1 MQYQDMTKK
10 EMQRE
15 YHRLCQRYHE
25 YEQQGLQLD
34 LSRGKPAPEQLALSQ
49 RMLGE
54 LNSRSVLDSEDGT
67 DCRNYGEAKALLA
80 GMIGAR
86 PEQVMVGGNSSL
98 TMMFDILSHA
108 MLDGLLGA
116 EPWVQVKDRK
126 FLCPVPG
133 YDRHFAMTEHF
144 GFQLIPIPM
153 HNDGP
158 DMDMIEDLVQR
169 DASIKGIWCVP
180 KYQNPTGIVF
190 SPMVVERFAHLQPA
204 APDFRIFWDN
214 AYCVHDL
221 YPNAPAVLPDILSA
235 CANAGHPDM
244 VYEFCSTSKVSFPG
258 AGISGVAASSANLID
273 LRKVWKFA
281 TIGPDKLNQLR
292 QARFFRNES
301 GIEAHMARHARLLRP
316 KFERITGQ
324 RLHAGMKVLLR
335 VRAQFHAAYGFSWI
349 VSDINPEYTMGDL
362 ARRRQ
367 EIVRQL
373 KAEGVFDLQKELQLP
388 MFAQRIAVISSEG
401 AAGYG
406 DFCRQLHDNQAGYIY
421 KVELFGAVM
430 QGEAV
435 EQSVIAALGRI
446 YERVDDFDA
455 VVIIRGGG
463 ATSDMSGFD
472 TLALAENVANFPLP
486 IITGIGHERDECVLD
501 MVAFARMK
509 TPTAAAQH
517 LIDNLQ
523 LTDQLINQLADR
535 IADRVKRRMDVERV
549 RLASMAER
557 IPMLFSLVK
566 TKEWGRADRLMQRI
580 ATAVSR
586 RLATAET
593 RLDTLQR
600 TVETASKRKID
611 TERHRLELL
620 AQRIEAENPE
630 RLLRRG
636 YSITT
641 YNGKAVRDAAQLP
654 KGALVETHVEKG
666 KFKSRVE

>member
-15 YHRLCQRYHE
+15 YHRLCQRYQE

-67 DCRNYGEAKALLA
+67 DCRNYGGLDGIPEAKALLA

-86 PEQVMVGGNSSL
+86 PEQIMVGGNSSL

-316 KFERITGQ
+316 KFEQVISIFREELDGSGIASWTEPRGGYFLSFDSMPGCAA
-324 RLHAGMKVLLR
+324 RTVELCRRAGVKFTP
-335 VRAQFHAAYGFSWI
+335 AGSTWPYGRDPQDSNI
-349 VSDINPEYTMGDL
+349 
-362 ARRRQ
+362 
-367 EIVRQL
+367 
-373 KAEGVFDLQKELQLP
+373 
-388 MFAQRIAVISSEG
+388 RIAPSFASAEEIEP
-401 AAGYG
+401 AA
-406 DFCRQLHDNQAGYIY
+406 R
-421 KVELFGAVM
+421 LFT
-430 QGEAV
+430 
-435 EQSVIAALGRI
+435 I
-446 YERVDDFDA
+446 
-455 VVIIRGGG
+455 
-463 ATSDMSGFD
+463 
-472 TLALAENVANFPLP
+472 
-486 IITGIGHERDECVLD
+486 C
-501 MVAFARMK
+501 
-509 TPTAAAQH
+509 
-517 LIDNLQ
+517 
-523 LTDQLINQLADR
+523 
-535 IADRVKRRMDVERV
+535 V
-549 RLASMAER
+549 RLATLEKLAATRFASETAFGAER
-557 IPMLFSLVK
+557 I
-566 TKEWGRADRLMQRI
+566 A
-580 ATAVSR
+580 
-586 RLATAET
+586 
-593 RLDTLQR
+593 
-600 TVETASKRKID
+600 
-611 TERHRLELL
+611 
-620 AQRIEAENPE
+620 
-630 RLLRRG
+630 
-636 YSITT
+636 
-641 YNGKAVRDAAQLP
+641 
-654 KGALVETHVEKG
+654 
-666 KFKSRVE
+666 

>member
-15 YHRLCQRYHE
+15 YHRLCQRYQE

-67 DCRNYGEAKALLA
+67 DCRNYGGLDGIPEAKALLA

-180 KYQNPTGIVF
+180 KYRNPTGIVF

-221 YPNAPAVLPDILSA
+221 YPNAPAALPDILSA

-281 TIGPDKLNQLR
+281 TIGPDKLN
-292 QARFFRNES
+292 
-301 GIEAHMARHARLLRP
+301 
-316 KFERITGQ
+316 
-324 RLHAGMKVLLR
+324 
-335 VRAQFHAAYGFSWI
+335 
-349 VSDINPEYTMGDL
+349 
-362 ARRRQ
+362 
-367 EIVRQL
+367 
-373 KAEGVFDLQKELQLP
+373 
-388 MFAQRIAVISSEG
+388 
-401 AAGYG
+401 
-406 DFCRQLHDNQAGYIY
+406 
-421 KVELFGAVM
+421 
-430 QGEAV
+430 
-435 EQSVIAALGRI
+435 
-446 YERVDDFDA
+446 
-455 VVIIRGGG
+455 
-463 ATSDMSGFD
+463 
-472 TLALAENVANFPLP
+472 
-486 IITGIGHERDECVLD
+486 
-501 MVAFARMK
+501 
-509 TPTAAAQH
+509 
-517 LIDNLQ
+517 
-523 LTDQLINQLADR
+523 
-535 IADRVKRRMDVERV
+535 
-549 RLASMAER
+549 
-557 IPMLFSLVK
+557 
-566 TKEWGRADRLMQRI
+566 
-580 ATAVSR
+580 
-586 RLATAET
+586 
-593 RLDTLQR
+593 
-600 TVETASKRKID
+600 
-611 TERHRLELL
+611 
-620 AQRIEAENPE
+620 
-630 RLLRRG
+630 
-636 YSITT
+636 
-641 YNGKAVRDAAQLP
+641 
-654 KGALVETHVEKG
+654 
-666 KFKSRVE
+666 